1 MILDKYLS
9 FHNKVIISIICA
21 GLWIWFRT
29 AECYAMLPRHSLFSV
44 FFIMG
49 WVYMNYYEPLVCPI
63 GILILI
69 FYTKYNNIT
78 NFRL

>member
-29 AECYAMLPRHSLFSV
+29 AECYAMLPRQSLFSV
-44 FFIMG
+44 LFIMV
-49 WVYMNYYEPLVCPI
+49 WVYVNYYEPLVCPI

-69 FYTKYNNIT
+69 FYTKYNNIRT
-78 NFRL
+78 FKL